1 MKVILFIALENELP
15 SHLAPEGVKIVY
27 TGVGKINAAIKAT
40 ETLKDLDSN
49 DTIVINYGSAGGP
62 EAFVGKLFKCK
73 TFVQR
78 DMDARP
84 FAKETVTPFDDII
97 YPKLDSNECIE
108 FGTGLTCYT
117 QDKFENKPLAVYDME
132 SYSIAKVCKIYG
144 FDFTAYK
151 YVSDSGNPDDWEM
164 NHNKGIEMFL
174 NQLKNTP
181 LWWNGRHVSFRN

>member
-1 MKVILFIALENELP
+1 MSMRIKLFVALP
-15 SHLAPEGVKIVY
+15 SEFPQEKAPLGVDVIY

-40 ETLKDLDSN
+40 QTLENLSPT

-62 EAFVGKLFKCK
+62 DAFVGNLFKCK

-84 FAKETVTPFDDII
+84 FAKETVTPFDDTI
-97 YPKLDSNECIE
+97 YPKLDNNECIE
-108 FGTGLTCYT
+108 FGSGLTCHT
-117 QDKFENKPLAVYDME
+117 QDKFEKKPLAVYDME

-151 YVSDSGNPDDWEM
+151 YVSDSGNPDDWQV

-174 NQLKNTP
+174 DKLKNTP
-181 LWWNGRHVSFRN
+181 

>member
-1 MKVILFIALENELP
+1 MKKIKLFVALESELP
-15 SHLAPEGVKIVY
+15 RDLIPEGVEVFY
-27 TGVGKINAAIKAT
+27 TGVGKINAAIKAI
-40 ETLKDLDSN
+40 EILKDLDPAN
-49 DTIVINYGSAGGP
+49 TIVINYGSAGGP

-84 FAKETVTPFDDII
+84 FAKETVTPFDDTI
-97 YPKLDSNECIE
+97 YPKLDNTECIE

-117 QDKFENKPLAVYDME
+117 QDKFEKKPLAVYDME

-164 NHNKGIEMFL
+164 NHNKGIEMFI

-181 LWWNGRHVSFRN
+181 